1 MIELLP
7 ESSGNVLG
15 FRFSGMVT
23 SQDFDEVLI
32 PVLQEAV
39 DTYGII
45 RVVIEITDFKGE
57 DIEAL
62 REDFAIDRR
71 ILNIEREAIVGD
83 VDWDKWT
90 AITQD
95 FFFSF
100 PNTDLRFFNHDGRM
114 QAWNWIRAGVMEDE
128 E

>member
-15 FRFSGMVT
+15 FRISGMVT
-23 SQDFDEVLI
+23 SRDFDEVLI
-32 PVLQEAV
+32 PALQKAV
-39 DTYGII
+39 DRYGII

-62 REDFAIDRR
+62 REDFDTDRR
-71 ILNIEREAIVGD
+71 ILSIEREAVVGD

-90 AITQD
+90 AINQD
-95 FFFSF
+95 FFFIF
-100 PNTDLRFFNHDGRM
+100 PNTDLRFFNHDRRL
-114 QAWNWIRAGVMEDE
+114 QAWNWIREGVMTGE